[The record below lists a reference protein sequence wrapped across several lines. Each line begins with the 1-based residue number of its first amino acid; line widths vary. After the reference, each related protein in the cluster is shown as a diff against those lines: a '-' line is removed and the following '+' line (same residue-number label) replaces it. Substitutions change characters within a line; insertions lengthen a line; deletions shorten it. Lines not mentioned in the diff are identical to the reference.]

1 MEFVGLSD
9 AQAEIVCSDAKK
21 IIVDAG
27 SGAGKTRTLTEKV
40 RMLLESGEDPKSIV
54 VITFTNMAANELI
67 DRLSTTKGS
76 DKCFVGTIHSYA
88 NNILKLGGSNH
99 EVFSEQYQTQF
110 MQTLIPKYARY
121 CTFDDYKQ
129 FVKYDRMVSAG
140 RMSAS
145 DIPYKFPSN
154 EVYNEIMYLLGRT
167 HSYRY
172 EETVMTLCKANN
184 IITFD
189 EMLERATEYF
199 KKNNTKPK
207 YLFVDELQDIGYL
220 EYNFLMSINSEYTFC
235 IGDDFQCQPKGT
247 LVMMG
252 DGTYKPIEDV
262 SVGDSVTSYSVSD
275 GYYFHDTQ
283 RGKGKK
289 VTHTQVSVSDRLID
303 IVLKDGHKT
312 TYTPNHR
319 CFARINYTDETKD
332 MSVVYIMEN
341 EQGRFRVGSTKLFV
355 TGDRNFGL
363 RNRMNTECGV
373 RGWILGVYETANE
386 AWVAE
391 QICSYKFGIPQV
403 TWMFENARFSAK
415 DLDYVYESLGDLR
428 EKADACLRYF
438 GRDIN
443 YPIFTKDKN
452 IHFSKLHVTEVHAC
466 NLLPKVMDMAIPNT
480 SETRYTNDYS
490 TIESAVVRHGSFDVY
505 CIEVEN
511 TGTYVADGILTHN
524 SIFAFKG
531 GDVEIFLSLMHNP
544 EWKTFYLTE
553 NYRTAK
559 SIIRYANTVIKQ
571 AKNIIPKDVI
581 PMSDDEGELNFCA
594 GTLFKKFV
602 SEIKD
607 GEDWFI
613 LTRTNK
619 EMCFVESVVKEL
631 GKEYYC
637 FKQSNVSDKKM
648 KEIRSKKCIKIMTV
662 HASKGQE
669 CDNVALY
676 GRFPIKGT
684 KDEDEYKVYYVGITR
699 AKHRCNIFV

>member
-40 RMLLESGEDPKSIV
+40 RMLLESGEDPRSIV

-110 MQTLIPKYARY
+110 MQMLIPKYARY

-235 IGDDFQCQPKGT
+235 IGDDFQ
-247 LVMMG
+247 
-252 DGTYKPIEDV
+252 
-262 SVGDSVTSYSVSD
+262 
-275 GYYFHDTQ
+275 
-283 RGKGKK
+283 
-289 VTHTQVSVSDRLID
+289 
-303 IVLKDGHKT
+303 
-312 TYTPNHR
+312 
-319 CFARINYTDETKD
+319 
-332 MSVVYIMEN
+332 
-341 EQGRFRVGSTKLFV
+341 
-355 TGDRNFGL
+355 
-363 RNRMNTECGV
+363 
-373 RGWILGVYETANE
+373 
-386 AWVAE
+386 
-391 QICSYKFGIPQV
+391 
-403 TWMFENARFSAK
+403 
-415 DLDYVYESLGDLR
+415 
-428 EKADACLRYF
+428 
-438 GRDIN
+438 
-443 YPIFTKDKN
+443 
-452 IHFSKLHVTEVHAC
+452 
-466 NLLPKVMDMAIPNT
+466 
-480 SETRYTNDYS
+480 
-490 TIESAVVRHGSFDVY
+490 
-505 CIEVEN
+505 
-511 TGTYVADGILTHN
+511 
-524 SIFAFKG
+524 SIFGFKG

-559 SIIRYANTVIKQ
+559 SILRYANTVIKQ
-571 AKNIIPKDVI
+571 AKNIIPKDVV

-637 FKQSNVSDKKM
+637 FKQSTVSDKKM

-669 CDNVALY
+669 CENVALY

-699 AKHRCNIFV
+699 AKHRCDIFV